1 MRPYTVT
8 LKFENYRSLRNLT
21 QVFRENYFLASRV
34 IRASNRRSAVRK
46 ALDWFATRFK
56 CSAGSPWEVLTVD
69 DPFQEVTYD
78 ANFDCGDLR
87 NKFLPEEVVERLIAG
102 SNGELV
108 QDTLSGKLG
117 HPFGDVRRTKRRVK
131 FKARTIAPCICQNEC
146 GTLFYRITERS
157 QSSQSGRLLRKR
169 KTRLIRLA
177 AGTLPEAVAE
187 IEVRNLVELH
197 QARRATKHRS
207 LALLQELAG
216 VSAPQLEAHPIR
228 GNGAAG
234 PKPLLPRLDRGDR
247 SRSKWRLRGDSSR
260 RATTASRSRRKSAVI
275 VPFARELDRDHQFA
289 DDETKAVQA

>member
-69 DPFQEVTYD
+69 DPCQEVTYD
-78 ANFDCGDLR
+78 ANFNCGDLR
-87 NKFLPEEVVERLIAG
+87 NKFLPSEVVERLIAT
-102 SNGELV
+102 SNGELAPH
-108 QDTLSGKLG
+108 TLCSKLAQ
-117 HPFGDVRRTKRRVK
+117 PFGGVRRTKRRMK

-177 AGTLPEAVAE
+177 ARTLPEAVAE
-187 IEVRNLVELH
+187 IQARNLVEIH

-216 VSAPQLEAHPIR
+216 VSEPRIEAHPVR

-247 SRSKWRLRGDSSR
+247 SRSKWSPRGDSSR
-260 RATTASRSRRKSAVI
+260 CAPAASRSPRKSAVVI
-275 VPFARELDRDHQFA
+275 PFAREPDQDPRFSHE
-289 DDETKAVQA
+289 ETNAVQA